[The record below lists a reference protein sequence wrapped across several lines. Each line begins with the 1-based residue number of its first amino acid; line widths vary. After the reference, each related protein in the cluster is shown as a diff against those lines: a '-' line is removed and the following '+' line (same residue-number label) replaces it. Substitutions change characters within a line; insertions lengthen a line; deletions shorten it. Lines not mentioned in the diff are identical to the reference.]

1 MKYEY
6 LNIAIYMKESI
17 GLKNVGLVLEGGG
30 MRGVYTAGVLE
41 YFLEQN
47 LFFPY
52 IIGVSAG
59 ACNAASYISRQKGR
73 NRKVNIDYVNHPE
86 YISYK
91 KLFKE
96 RQLFG
101 MDFIF
106 NELPT
111 KLVPFDF
118 EAFNQASEHFVVG
131 TTDCITGEPVYLTRN
146 EYQEDIL
153 TAIRASSS
161 LPFVAP
167 VIEFANRKLL
177 DGGLIDPIP
186 IKKAQAD
193 NSHKNVI
200 VLTQQIGY
208 RKSKPK
214 MEWFIKRG
222 LREYPQIVHAML
234 TRYMIYNETLDY
246 IEEQEDKGNVF
257 VFRPKSIHGVGRV
270 ERNPQ
275 RLTALYEEGY
285 HQAEQ
290 QFEELQKWL
299 HK

>member
-1 MKYEY
+1 MKG
-6 LNIAIYMKESI
+6 SFV
-17 GLKNVGLVLEGGG
+17 LKNTGLVLEGGG
-30 MRGVYTAGVLE
+30 MRGVYTAGILE
-41 YFLEQN
+41 YFLEQD

-91 KLFKE
+91 KFLKE

-118 EAFNQASEHFVVG
+118 ETFNQAAEHFVVG
-131 TTDCITGEPVYLTRN
+131 TTDCVTGEPVYLTR
-146 EYQEDIL
+146 EDYREDIL
-153 TAIRASSS
+153 MAIRASSS

-167 VIEFANRKLL
+167 VVEFRNRKLL
-177 DGGLIDPIP
+177 DGGLSDPIP
-186 IKKAQAD
+186 IKKAQAE
-193 NSHKNVI
+193 NNTKNVI
-200 VLTQQIGY
+200 VLTQEKGY

-214 MEWFIKRG
+214 MEWLLKRS
-222 LREYPQIVHAML
+222 LRDYPQIGHVMSS
-234 TRYMIYNETLDY
+234 RYRIYNETLDY
-246 IEEQEDKGNVF
+246 IEEQEEKGNVF
-257 VFRPKSIHGVGRV
+257 VFRPESIHAVGRV
-270 ERNPQ
+270 ERNPIK
-275 RLTALYEEGY
+275 LAALYEEGY
-285 HQAEQ
+285 NQAEQ
-290 QFEELQKWL
+290 QIEELQNWL
-299 HK
+299 NT

>member
-1 MKYEY
+1 
-6 LNIAIYMKESI
+6 LN
-17 GLKNVGLVLEGGG
+17 NFGLVLEGGG

-91 KLFKE
+91 KLFKD

-106 NELPT
+106 SELPT

-118 EAFNQASEHFVVG
+118 EAFNQASEHFIVG
-131 TTDCITGEPVYLTRN
+131 TTDCLTGKPAYLTRE

-167 VIEFANRKLL
+167 VIDFANKKLL
-177 DGGLIDPIP
+177 DGGLSDPIP

-193 NSHKNVI
+193 GNSKNVI
-200 VLTQQIGY
+200 VLTRDKGY
-208 RKSKPK
+208 RKSKPR
-214 MEWFIKRG
+214 MEWFVKRG
-222 LREYPQIVHAML
+222 YRDYPQIVQAML
-234 TRYMIYNETLDY
+234 TRYTIYNETLDY
-246 IEEQEDKGNVF
+246 IEQHEDKGNVF
-257 VFRPKSIHGVGRV
+257 VFRPKFLHGVGRV
-270 ERNPQ
+270 ERNPIK
-275 RLTALYEEGY
+275 LTALYEEGY
-285 HQAEQ
+285 KDAQQ
-290 QFEELQKWL
+290 QFEKLQNWL
-299 HK
+299 NK